1 MEQEK
6 VIKGQNHKMT
16 ALESTVSVLTGYI
29 ITVLIQYLVYPIFGI
44 SIPVTQAL
52 LISIIIVFAAFVKN
66 YSIRRVFNYLHIKGV
81 GG

>member
-1 MEQEK
+1 MGKEK

-44 SIPVTQAL
+44 NIPVTQAL
-52 LISIIIVFAAFVKN
+52 LISIIIVFTAFVKN